1 VAVALVAVAL
11 VAVVQ
16 VAAVQVAVDLVPGR
30 EALAAAVAVAVEA
43 VEALAVVA
51 VAQPVEAVAVAQPAE
66 AVAVAQ
72 PVEAVADC
80 IAARLA
86 INIAI
91 KIVGNGPGRPSV
103 WRKLRP
109 SSDLKWQITPRPRCS
124 SWGAAASYLWGTAI
138 FRAS

>member
-30 EALAAAVAVAVEA
+30 EALAVA
-43 VEALAVVA
+43 A
-51 VAQPVEAVAVAQPAE
+51 VAQPVEAVAVEAVAQPVE
-66 AVAVAQ
+66 AVAQ

-86 INIAI
+86 INVAI
-91 KIVGNGPGRPSV
+91 KVVGNGPGRPSV

-138 FRAS
+138 FTAS

>member
-1 VAVALVAVAL
+1 
-11 VAVVQ
+11 
-16 VAAVQVAVDLVPGR
+16 
-30 EALAAAVAVAVEA
+30 VE
-43 VEALAVVA
+43 A
-51 VAQPVEAVAVAQPAE
+51 VAQPVEAEAVAQPVE
-66 AVAVAQ
+66 AVAQ

-86 INIAI
+86 INVAI
-91 KIVGNGPGRPSV
+91 KVVGNGPGRPSV

-138 FRAS
+138 FTAS

>member
-1 VAVALVAVAL
+1 VAQPV
-11 VAVVQ
+11 
-16 VAAVQVAVDLVPGR
+16 
-30 EALAAAVAVAVEA
+30 EAVAVAQPAEA
-43 VEALAVVA
+43 VA

-86 INIAI
+86 INVAI
-91 KIVGNGPGRPSV
+91 KVVGNGPGRPSV

-138 FRAS
+138 FTAS